1 MHFISLLSV
10 VCVEEC
16 TIINIITSA
25 CKDALSFNNTDKYNM
40 YIQTHVQCTY
50 IYYLQC
56 ALRKVIKEVIICIL
70 YVHMYVL
77 KPMHYKCKLNAD
89 LIN

>member
-1 MHFISLLSV
+1 M
-10 VCVEEC
+10 EC

-40 YIQTHVQCTY
+40 YICSY
-50 IYYLQC
+50 IHLYYLQC